1 MTESKQDGAT
11 SLPAA
16 LPTLNG
22 IPASAG
28 RLYHRLPGKITA
40 TASVKVTEEF
50 SSGMD
55 LVPAA
60 IDAALLI
67 PKPALSIPIASAA
80 DRDRD
85 PPLP

>member
-28 RLYHRLPGKITA
+28 LLYHRLPGKITV

-55 LVPAA
+55 PAPAA
-60 IDAALLI
+60 IDSAPLI

-80 DRDRD
+80 DRD